1 MMQFL
6 QKWLAIRSYKKKL
19 GSLLIRGYGKSK
31 HYTPAQVRTTVSKAG
46 LSTDWICYA
55 YSMYCSCDDFV
66 QYHTETGQSCDY
78 EAMRTEVADYFF
90 QANTAFDAS
99 DVVNSS
105 SDWFGGEDSGGGD
118 GGDGGGYS
126 D

>member
-1 MMQFL
+1 MVQFI

-19 GSLLIRGYGKSK
+19 GSLLVEGYGKSK
-31 HYTPAQVRTTVSKAG
+31 QYTPAQVKRTVSKAG
-46 LSTDWICYA
+46 LSTYWICYA

-66 QYHTETGQSCDY
+66 QVHAETGQSCDY

-90 QANTAFDAS
+90 DTDIAFDAS
-99 DVVNSS
+99 TVVASS
-105 SDWFGGEDSGGGD
+105 GEDCGGGD
-118 GGDGGGYS
+118 GGGFS